1 MSTVE
6 SDHVATTHES
16 GVLAKIRRVKYS
28 VASSGLRRSILDVL
42 ITFLAYSPERD
53 RSFDR
58 RHGTDTSGAVEP
70 SSLGIA
76 DKTLREKAILYLPSP
91 ARVTRWMLENI
102 GLDHRQ
108 FSFVD
113 LGCGKGRVLL
123 VASEYPF
130 QRIVGVD
137 ISSELSEIARRNDA
151 QYRSSTRK
159 CREMRVETKNVL
171 AFDFPEGNVLVHLYH
186 PFDPEL
192 TGMALRRLGE
202 SLVVR
207 PRRVVVAYLLYTGAV
222 NCVTEVLASIPWLR
236 QRRYEQSITGTYD
249 WLFYSN

>member
-1 MSTVE
+1 
-6 SDHVATTHES
+6 VATAHES
-16 GVLAKIRRVKYS
+16 GLLTKVRRVKYS
-28 VASSGLRRSILDVL
+28 VASSGLGRSVLDLL
-42 ITFLAYSPERD
+42 ISFLAYNPERD

-70 SSLGIA
+70 SGLGIA
-76 DKTLREKAILYLPSP
+76 DAALREKAILYLPSP

-102 GLDHRQ
+102 GLDHRE

-130 QRIVGVD
+130 RRIVGVD
-137 ISSELSEIARRNDA
+137 ISTELSEIARRNEA
-151 QYRSSTRK
+151 RYRSSTRK
-159 CREMRVETKNVL
+159 CREIHVHTQNVL
-171 AFDFPEGNVLVHLYH
+171 AFDFPEGNLLVHLYH

-192 TGMALRRLGE
+192 TGTTLRRLGE

-207 PRRVVVAYLLYTGAV
+207 PRRIVVAYLLYTGAV
-222 NCVTEVLASIPWLR
+222 DRVIEVFASISWLR